1 MKRTRKKPNRARV
14 RTKPTAREAVRP
26 LRVSII
32 TSPTSRAGGPVLHRD
47 IELVKAALLYADEV
61 ELVSPGAAMLGSVAA
76 LAEGGTPAL
85 IELFASID
93 DETLGHLNQG
103 KPMPDNFRDM
113 LPLLPLLMDPDV
125 AKLAGIEDDVKG
137 FASELEGIQS
147 QLAGIVDNLMS
158 GAGADEL
165 IPALDAGLLTLDTAG
180 VDAADTDAMVKKFV
194 DIIQQRLRD
203 PRRKVL
209 FDADTASLARSL
221 IEETEGDQAPGLRR
235 AGQAAVGSGLISR
248 LPAFPDAPM
257 DELLALRAD
266 LASPLTRYRASAL
279 DLSASLN
286 PTLGAELEAQVD
298 DLWVTKVAPALLEIE
313 ETLADHSLVRELAK
327 RATSDI
333 KAFLTGGAGVYMG
346 LTATASLPTAAT
358 VLAGAALGT
367 APVVGQSA
375 WATTDARRSAR
386 RHELFYLYEANRRL
400 A

>member
-1 MKRTRKKPNRARV
+1 VKRTRKQPNRARA
-14 RTKPTAREAVRP
+14 RTKPTAREAVRS

-32 TSPTSRAGGPVLHRD
+32 TSPTSQSGGPVLHRD

-93 DETLGHLNQG
+93 DETLGYLNQG

-137 FASELEGIQS
+137 FASQLEDVQT
-147 QLAGIVDNLMS
+147 QLAEVADHLMS

-180 VDAADTDAMVKKFV
+180 VDASDTDAMVKKFV
-194 DIIQQRLRD
+194 DIILQRLRD

-221 IEETEGDQAPGLRR
+221 IEETEGDQTPGLRR

-248 LPAFPDAPM
+248 LHAFPNAPM

-266 LASPLTRYRASAL
+266 LASPLTRYRAATL
-279 DLSASLN
+279 DLSGSLN

-298 DLWVTKVAPALLEIE
+298 DLWAAKVAPALLEIE
-313 ETLADHSLVRELAK
+313 ETLADHSLIRELAK

-367 APVVGQSA
+367 APVVSQSA
-375 WATTDARRSAR
+375 WSTVEARRASK
-386 RHELFYLYEANRRL
+386 RHELFYLYETNRRL